1 MNKLI
6 SLLIITPVKQLSVLY
21 LHGLDCS
28 NTELKRVKGIFFD
41 ILESTHT
48 HALLPRVRVDEEN
61 DTSLLLVYLIK
72 SYSQQAV
79 K

>member
-1 MNKLI
+1 MG
-6 SLLIITPVKQLSVLY
+6 STAATQSY
-21 LHGLDCS
+21 R
-28 NTELKRVKGIFFD
+28 ELKEFSLTFWKV
-41 ILESTHT
+41 HT
-48 HALLPRVRVDEEN
+48 FALLPRVRVDEEN